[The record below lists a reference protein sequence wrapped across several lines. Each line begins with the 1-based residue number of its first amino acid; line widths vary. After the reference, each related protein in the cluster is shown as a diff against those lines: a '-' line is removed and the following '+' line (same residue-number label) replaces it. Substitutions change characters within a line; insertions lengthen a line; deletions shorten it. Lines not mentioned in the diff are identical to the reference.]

1 MHQASVKDNDEKW
14 LREVLPTIHELIFYL
29 TKLNDSIMVYVKKIS
44 KDPDDGSN
52 VYEMSNGTSYTQDCQ
67 GRWRIL

>member
-29 TKLNDSIMVYVKKIS
+29 TRLNDSIMVYVKKIY
-44 KDPDDGSN
+44 KDPDEGCN
-52 VYEMSNGTSYTQDCQ
+52 VYEMSNGLSYTHDGH
-67 GRWRIL
+67 GRWRIV